1 MLCNPTSCRRK
12 IQGLKSREWLL
23 MATALQVRGLSV
35 SFDGE
40 TFLEDINFAVEE
52 NEIIALVGGNGSG
65 KTTLLRA
72 ICGLQDISKGSILL
86 NDKEISGQ
94 SVYKRGIGLVF
105 QQTLLMPQLDVAGNL
120 AIGIPRSITK
130 KEIPPI
136 IEKALEDIGLSG
148 FQRRKVSTLSGGEAQ
163 RISLMRAL
171 LAEPKFLLM
180 DEPLVNQDIHNKKKL
195 GEEIRDLLKQ
205 RGVAALIVTHQ
216 PSVAESICDRVL
228 YIDSLKGGE
237 EG

>member
-1 MLCNPTSCRRK
+1 
-12 IQGLKSREWLL
+12 

-40 TFLEDINFAVEE
+40 RFLEDINFAVEE
-52 NEIIALVGGNGSG
+52 NEIIALVGENGSG

-72 ICGLQDISKGSILL
+72 ICGLQDISEGSILL

-130 KEIPPI
+130 KEIPAI
-136 IEKALEDIGLSG
+136 IERALEDIGLSG

-180 DEPLVNQDIHNKKKL
+180 DEPLVNQDSHNKKKL
-195 GEEIRDLLKQ
+195 GKEIRDLLKQ

-216 PSVAESICDRVL
+216 PTVAESICDRVL

-237 EG
+237 EE

>member
-1 MLCNPTSCRRK
+1 
-12 IQGLKSREWLL
+12 

-40 TFLEDINFAVEE
+40 KFLENINFSVEE
-52 NEIIALVGGNGSG
+52 NEIIALVGENGSG
-65 KTTLLRA
+65 KTTLLRT
-72 ICGLQDISKGSILL
+72 ICGLQDISEGSILL

-120 AIGIPRSITK
+120 AIGIPRSIAK
-130 KEIPPI
+130 KEIPLL

-180 DEPLVNQDIHNKKKL
+180 DEPLVNQDVHNKKKL
-195 GEEIRDLLKQ
+195 GEEIRSLLKQ

-216 PSVAESICDRVL
+216 PTVAESICDRVL

-237 EG
+237 EE

>member
-1 MLCNPTSCRRK
+1 
-12 IQGLKSREWLL
+12 

-40 TFLEDINFAVEE
+40 RFLEDINFAVEE

-72 ICGLQDISKGSILL
+72 ICGLQDISEGSILL
-86 NDKEISGQ
+86 NDTEISGQ

-130 KEIPPI
+130 KEIPTI
-136 IEKALEDIGLSG
+136 IERALEDIGLSG

-180 DEPLVNQDIHNKKKL
+180 DEPLVNQDSHNKKKL
-195 GEEIRDLLKQ
+195 GKEIRDLLKQ

-216 PSVAESICDRVL
+216 PTVAESICDRVL

-237 EG
+237 EE

>member
-1 MLCNPTSCRRK
+1 
-12 IQGLKSREWLL
+12 

-40 TFLEDINFAVEE
+40 KFLENINFSVEE
-52 NEIIALVGGNGSG
+52 NEIIALVGENGSG
-65 KTTLLRA
+65 KTTLLRT
-72 ICGLQDISKGSILL
+72 ICGLQDISEGSILL

-120 AIGIPRSITK
+120 AIGIPRSIAK
-130 KEIPPI
+130 KEVPLL

-180 DEPLVNQDIHNKKKL
+180 DEPLVNQDVHNKKKL
-195 GEEIRDLLKQ
+195 GEEIRSLLKQ

-216 PSVAESICDRVL
+216 PTVAESICDRVL

-237 EG
+237 EE

>member
-1 MLCNPTSCRRK
+1 
-12 IQGLKSREWLL
+12 

-35 SFDGE
+35 SFDDE
-40 TFLEDINFAVEE
+40 KFLEDINFAVGE

-72 ICGLQDISKGSILL
+72 ICGLQDISEGSILL

-130 KEIPPI
+130 KEIPSI

-216 PSVAESICDRVL
+216 PTVAESICDRVL

-237 EG
+237 EE

>member
-1 MLCNPTSCRRK
+1 
-12 IQGLKSREWLL
+12 

-40 TFLEDINFAVEE
+40 KFLENINFSVEE
-52 NEIIALVGGNGSG
+52 NEIIALVGENGSG
-65 KTTLLRA
+65 KTTLLRT
-72 ICGLQDISKGSILL
+72 ICGLQDISEGSILL

-120 AIGIPRSITK
+120 AIGIPRSIAK
-130 KEIPPI
+130 KEIPLL

-148 FQRRKVSTLSGGEAQ
+148 FQKRNVSTLSGGEAQ

-180 DEPLVNQDIHNKKKL
+180 DEPLVNQDVHNKKKL
-195 GEEIRDLLKQ
+195 GEEIRSLLKQ

-216 PSVAESICDRVL
+216 PTVAESICDRIL

-237 EG
+237 EE

>member
-1 MLCNPTSCRRK
+1 
-12 IQGLKSREWLL
+12 

-35 SFDGE
+35 SFDDE
-40 TFLEDINFAVEE
+40 KFLEDINFAVEE

-72 ICGLQDISKGSILL
+72 ICGLQDISEGSILL

-94 SVYKRGIGLVF
+94 TVYKRGIGLVF

-130 KEIPPI
+130 KEIPTI
-136 IEKALEDIGLSG
+136 IERALEDIGLSG

-195 GEEIRDLLKQ
+195 GKEIRDLLKQ

-216 PSVAESICDRVL
+216 PTVAESICDRVL

-237 EG
+237 EE

>member
-1 MLCNPTSCRRK
+1 
-12 IQGLKSREWLL
+12 

-40 TFLEDINFAVEE
+40 RFLEDINFAVEE
-52 NEIIALVGGNGSG
+52 NEIIALVGENGSG

-72 ICGLQDISKGSILL
+72 ICGLQDISEGSILL

-120 AIGIPRSITK
+120 AIGIPRRITK
-130 KEIPPI
+130 KEIPSI
-136 IEKALEDIGLSG
+136 IERALEDIGLSG

-180 DEPLVNQDIHNKKKL
+180 DEPLVNQDIHNKEKL
-195 GEEIRDLLKQ
+195 GKEIRDLLKQ

-216 PSVAESICDRVL
+216 PTVAESICDRVL
-228 YIDSLKGGE
+228 YINSLKEGE
-237 EG
+237 EE

>member
-1 MLCNPTSCRRK
+1 
-12 IQGLKSREWLL
+12 

-35 SFDGE
+35 SFDDE
-40 TFLEDINFAVEE
+40 KFLEDINFAVEE

-72 ICGLQDISKGSILL
+72 ICGLQDISEGSILL

-94 SVYKRGIGLVF
+94 TVYKRGIGLVF

-130 KEIPPI
+130 KEIPSI

-195 GEEIRDLLKQ
+195 GKEIRDLLKQ

-216 PSVAESICDRVL
+216 PTVAESICDRVL

-237 EG
+237 EE

>member
-1 MLCNPTSCRRK
+1 
-12 IQGLKSREWLL
+12 

-40 TFLEDINFAVEE
+40 KFLENINFSVEE
-52 NEIIALVGGNGSG
+52 NEIIALVGENGSG
-65 KTTLLRA
+65 KTTLLRT
-72 ICGLQDISKGSILL
+72 ICGLQDISEGSILL

-120 AIGIPRSITK
+120 AIGIPRSIAK
-130 KEIPPI
+130 KEVPLL

-148 FQRRKVSTLSGGEAQ
+148 FQKRNVSTLSGGEAQ

-180 DEPLVNQDIHNKKKL
+180 DEPLVNQDVHNKKKL
-195 GEEIRDLLKQ
+195 GEEIRSLLKQ

-216 PSVAESICDRVL
+216 PTVAESICDRIL

-237 EG
+237 EE

>member
-1 MLCNPTSCRRK
+1 
-12 IQGLKSREWLL
+12 

-40 TFLEDINFAVEE
+40 RFLEDINFAVEE
-52 NEIIALVGGNGSG
+52 NEIVALVGGNGSG
-65 KTTLLRA
+65 KTTLLRT
-72 ICGLQDISKGSILL
+72 ICGLQDIDEGSILL

-195 GEEIRDLLKQ
+195 GKEIRDLLKQ

-216 PSVAESICDRVL
+216 PTVAESICDRVL

-237 EG
+237 EE

>member
-1 MLCNPTSCRRK
+1 
-12 IQGLKSREWLL
+12 

-40 TFLEDINFAVEE
+40 KFLENINFSVEE
-52 NEIIALVGGNGSG
+52 NEIIALVGENGSG
-65 KTTLLRA
+65 KTTLLRT
-72 ICGLQDISKGSILL
+72 ICGLQDISEGSILL

-120 AIGIPRSITK
+120 AIGIPRSIAK
-130 KEIPPI
+130 KEIPLL

-180 DEPLVNQDIHNKKKL
+180 DEPLVNQDVHNKKKL
-195 GEEIRDLLKQ
+195 GEEIRSLLKQ

-216 PSVAESICDRVL
+216 PTVAESICDRIL

-237 EG
+237 EE

>member
-1 MLCNPTSCRRK
+1 
-12 IQGLKSREWLL
+12 

-40 TFLEDINFAVEE
+40 RFLEDINFAVEE
-52 NEIIALVGGNGSG
+52 NEIIALVGENGSG

-72 ICGLQDISKGSILL
+72 ICGLQDISEGSILL

-130 KEIPPI
+130 KEIPTI
-136 IEKALEDIGLSG
+136 IERALEDIGLSG

-180 DEPLVNQDIHNKKKL
+180 DEPLVNQDSHNKKKL
-195 GEEIRDLLKQ
+195 GKEIRDLLKQ

-216 PSVAESICDRVL
+216 PTVAESICDRVL

-237 EG
+237 EE

>member
-1 MLCNPTSCRRK
+1 
-12 IQGLKSREWLL
+12 

-35 SFDGE
+35 SFEGE
-40 TFLEDINFAVEE
+40 RFLEDINFAVEE
-52 NEIIALVGGNGSG
+52 NETVALVGGNGSG

-72 ICGLQDISKGSILL
+72 ICGLQDIDEGSILL
-86 NDKEISGQ
+86 NDQEISDK

-120 AIGIPRSITK
+120 AIGIPRSINK
-130 KEIPPI
+130 KEIPSI
-136 IEKALEDIGLSG
+136 IEKALQDIGLSG

-195 GEEIRDLLKQ
+195 GKEIRDILKQ

-216 PSVAESICDRVL
+216 PTVAESICDRVL
-228 YIDSLKGGE
+228 YINTLKGGE
-237 EG
+237 EE

>member
-1 MLCNPTSCRRK
+1 
-12 IQGLKSREWLL
+12 

-35 SFDGE
+35 SFDDE
-40 TFLEDINFAVEE
+40 KFLEDINFAVEE

-72 ICGLQDISKGSILL
+72 ICGLQDISEGSILL

-94 SVYKRGIGLVF
+94 TVYKRGIGLVF

-130 KEIPPI
+130 KEIPSI

-171 LAEPKFLLM
+171 LAEPEFLLM

-195 GEEIRDLLKQ
+195 GKEIRDLLKQ

-216 PSVAESICDRVL
+216 PTVAESICDRVL

-237 EG
+237 EE

>member
-1 MLCNPTSCRRK
+1 
-12 IQGLKSREWLL
+12 
-23 MATALQVRGLSV
+23 MATALQVCSLSV
-35 SFDGE
+35 SFGGKR
-40 TFLEDINFAVEE
+40 FLEDINFAVEE
-52 NEIIALVGGNGSG
+52 NEIVALVGGNGSG
-65 KTTLLRA
+65 KTTLLRT
-72 ICGLQDISKGSILL
+72 ICGLQDIDEGSILL

-120 AIGIPRSITK
+120 AIGIPRNITK
-130 KEIPPI
+130 KEIPSI

-180 DEPLVNQDIHNKKKL
+180 DEPLVNQDIYNKKKL
-195 GEEIRDLLKQ
+195 GKEIRDLLKQ

-216 PSVAESICDRVL
+216 PTVAESICDRVL
-228 YIDSLKGGE
+228 YINTLKGGE
-237 EG
+237 EE

>member
-1 MLCNPTSCRRK
+1 
-12 IQGLKSREWLL
+12 

-40 TFLEDINFAVEE
+40 KFLENINFSVEE
-52 NEIIALVGGNGSG
+52 NEIIALVGENGSG
-65 KTTLLRA
+65 KTTLLRT
-72 ICGLQDISKGSILL
+72 ICGLQDISEGSILL

-120 AIGIPRSITK
+120 AIGIPRSIAK
-130 KEIPPI
+130 KEVPLL

-148 FQRRKVSTLSGGEAQ
+148 FQKRNVSTLSGGEAQ

-180 DEPLVNQDIHNKKKL
+180 DEPLVNQDVHNKKKL
-195 GEEIRDLLKQ
+195 GEEIRSLLKQ

-216 PSVAESICDRVL
+216 PTVAESICDRVL

-237 EG
+237 EE

>member
-1 MLCNPTSCRRK
+1 
-12 IQGLKSREWLL
+12 

-40 TFLEDINFAVEE
+40 RFLEDINFAVEE

-72 ICGLQDISKGSILL
+72 ICGLQDISEGSILL

-130 KEIPPI
+130 KEIPAI
-136 IEKALEDIGLSG
+136 IERALEDIGLSG

-180 DEPLVNQDIHNKKKL
+180 DEPLVNQDSHNKKKL
-195 GEEIRDLLKQ
+195 GKEIRDLLKQ

-216 PSVAESICDRVL
+216 PTVAESICDRVL

-237 EG
+237 EE

>member
-1 MLCNPTSCRRK
+1 
-12 IQGLKSREWLL
+12 
-23 MATALQVRGLSV
+23 
-35 SFDGE
+35 
-40 TFLEDINFAVEE
+40 
-52 NEIIALVGGNGSG
+52 VGGNGSG

-72 ICGLQDISKGSILL
+72 ICGLQDISEGSILL

-195 GEEIRDLLKQ
+195 GKEIRDLLKQ

-216 PSVAESICDRVL
+216 PTVAESICDRVL

-237 EG
+237 EE

>member
-1 MLCNPTSCRRK
+1 
-12 IQGLKSREWLL
+12 

-40 TFLEDINFAVEE
+40 KFLENINFSVEE
-52 NEIIALVGGNGSG
+52 NEIIALVGENGSG
-65 KTTLLRA
+65 KTTLLRT
-72 ICGLQDISKGSILL
+72 ICGLQDISEGSILL

-120 AIGIPRSITK
+120 AIGIPRSIAK
-130 KEIPPI
+130 KEVPLL

-180 DEPLVNQDIHNKKKL
+180 DEPLVNQDVHNKKKL
-195 GEEIRDLLKQ
+195 GEEIRSLLKQ

-216 PSVAESICDRVL
+216 PTVAESICDRIL

-237 EG
+237 EE

>member
-1 MLCNPTSCRRK
+1 
-12 IQGLKSREWLL
+12 

-35 SFDGE
+35 SFEGE
-40 TFLEDINFAVEE
+40 RFLEDINFAVEE
-52 NEIIALVGGNGSG
+52 NETVALVGGNGSG

-72 ICGLQDISKGSILL
+72 ICGLQDIDEGSILL
-86 NDKEISGQ
+86 NDQEISDK

-120 AIGIPRSITK
+120 AIGIPRSINK
-130 KEIPPI
+130 KEIPSI
-136 IEKALEDIGLSG
+136 IEKALQDIGLSG

-195 GEEIRDLLKQ
+195 GKEIRDILKQ

-216 PSVAESICDRVL
+216 PTVAESICDRVL
-228 YIDSLKGGE
+228 YINSLKGGE
-237 EG
+237 EE

>member
-1 MLCNPTSCRRK
+1 
-12 IQGLKSREWLL
+12 

-40 TFLEDINFAVEE
+40 RFLEDINFAVEE
-52 NEIIALVGGNGSG
+52 NEIIALVGENGSG

-72 ICGLQDISKGSILL
+72 ICGLQDISEGSILL
-86 NDKEISGQ
+86 NDTEISGQ

-130 KEIPPI
+130 KEIPAI
-136 IEKALEDIGLSG
+136 IERALEDIGLSG

-180 DEPLVNQDIHNKKKL
+180 DEPLVNQDSHNKKKL
-195 GEEIRDLLKQ
+195 GKEIRDLLKQ

-216 PSVAESICDRVL
+216 PTVAESICDRIL

-237 EG
+237 EE

>member
-1 MLCNPTSCRRK
+1 
-12 IQGLKSREWLL
+12 

-35 SFDGE
+35 SFEGE
-40 TFLEDINFAVEE
+40 KFLEDINFAVEE
-52 NEIIALVGGNGSG
+52 NEIVALVGENGSG

-72 ICGLQDISKGSILL
+72 ICGLQDISEGSILL

-94 SVYKRGIGLVF
+94 TVYKRGIGLVF

-130 KEIPPI
+130 KEIPSI

-195 GEEIRDLLKQ
+195 GKEIRDLLKQ

-216 PSVAESICDRVL
+216 PTVAESICDRVL

-237 EG
+237 EE

>member
-1 MLCNPTSCRRK
+1 M
-12 IQGLKSREWLL
+12 G
-23 MATALQVRGLSV
+23 TALQVRGLSV

-40 TFLEDINFAVEE
+40 RFLEDINFAVEE

-72 ICGLQDISKGSILL
+72 ICGLQDISEGSILL

-195 GEEIRDLLKQ
+195 GKEIRDLLKQ

-216 PSVAESICDRVL
+216 PTVAESICDRVL
-228 YIDSLKGGE
+228 YINTLKGGE
-237 EG
+237 EE

>member
-1 MLCNPTSCRRK
+1 M
-12 IQGLKSREWLL
+12 G
-23 MATALQVRGLSV
+23 TALQVRGLSV

-40 TFLEDINFAVEE
+40 RFLEDINFAVEE

-72 ICGLQDISKGSILL
+72 ICGLQDISEGSILL
-86 NDKEISGQ
+86 NDTEISGQ

-195 GEEIRDLLKQ
+195 GKEIRDLLKQ

-216 PSVAESICDRVL
+216 PTVAESICDRVL

-237 EG
+237 EE

>member
-1 MLCNPTSCRRK
+1 M
-12 IQGLKSREWLL
+12 G
-23 MATALQVRGLSV
+23 TALQVRGLSV

-40 TFLEDINFAVEE
+40 RFLEDINFAVEE

-72 ICGLQDISKGSILL
+72 ICGLQDISEGSILL

-195 GEEIRDLLKQ
+195 GKEIRDLLKQ

-216 PSVAESICDRVL
+216 PTVAESICDRVL

-237 EG
+237 EE

>member
-1 MLCNPTSCRRK
+1 
-12 IQGLKSREWLL
+12 

-40 TFLEDINFAVEE
+40 RFLEDINFAVEE
-52 NEIIALVGGNGSG
+52 KEIIALVGGNGSG

-72 ICGLQDISKGSILL
+72 ICGLQDISEGSILL

-130 KEIPPI
+130 KEIPSI

-195 GEEIRDLLKQ
+195 GKEIRDLLKQ

-216 PSVAESICDRVL
+216 PTVAESICDRVL

-237 EG
+237 EE

>member
-1 MLCNPTSCRRK
+1 
-12 IQGLKSREWLL
+12 

-40 TFLEDINFAVEE
+40 RFLEDINFAVEE

-72 ICGLQDISKGSILL
+72 ICGLQDISEGSILL
-86 NDKEISGQ
+86 NDTEISGQ

-130 KEIPPI
+130 KEIPAI
-136 IEKALEDIGLSG
+136 IERALEDIGLSG

-180 DEPLVNQDIHNKKKL
+180 DEPLVNQDSHNKKKL
-195 GEEIRDLLKQ
+195 GKEIRDLLKQ

-216 PSVAESICDRVL
+216 PTVAESICDRIL

-237 EG
+237 EE

>member
-1 MLCNPTSCRRK
+1 
-12 IQGLKSREWLL
+12 

-216 PSVAESICDRVL
+216 PTVAESICDRVL

-237 EG
+237 EE

>member
-1 MLCNPTSCRRK
+1 
-12 IQGLKSREWLL
+12 
-23 MATALQVRGLSV
+23 MATALQVCGLSV
-35 SFDGE
+35 SFEGE
-40 TFLEDINFAVEE
+40 RFLEDIHFAVEE
-52 NEIIALVGGNGSG
+52 NEIVALVGENGSG

-72 ICGLQDISKGSILL
+72 ICGLQDISEGSILL
-86 NDKEISGQ
+86 NNKEISGQ

-130 KEIPPI
+130 KEIPSI

-195 GEEIRDLLKQ
+195 GKEIRDLLKQ

-216 PSVAESICDRVL
+216 PTVAERICDRVL
-228 YIDSLKGGE
+228 YINSLKGGE
-237 EG
+237 EE

>member
-1 MLCNPTSCRRK
+1 
-12 IQGLKSREWLL
+12 

-35 SFDGE
+35 SFEGE
-40 TFLEDINFAVEE
+40 RFLEDINFAVEE
-52 NEIIALVGGNGSG
+52 NETVALVGGNGSG

-72 ICGLQDISKGSILL
+72 ICGLQDIDEGSILL
-86 NDKEISGQ
+86 NDQEISDK

-120 AIGIPRSITK
+120 AIGIPRSINK
-130 KEIPPI
+130 KEIPSI
-136 IEKALEDIGLSG
+136 IEKALQDIGLSG

-180 DEPLVNQDIHNKKKL
+180 DEPLVNQDIYNKKKL
-195 GEEIRDLLKQ
+195 GKEIRDLLKQ

-216 PSVAESICDRVL
+216 PTVAESICDRVL
-228 YIDSLKGGE
+228 YINSLKGGE
-237 EG
+237 EE

>member
-1 MLCNPTSCRRK
+1 
-12 IQGLKSREWLL
+12 

-216 PSVAESICDRVL
+216 PTVAESICDRVL

>member
-1 MLCNPTSCRRK
+1 
-12 IQGLKSREWLL
+12 

-35 SFDGE
+35 SFEGQR
-40 TFLEDINFAVEE
+40 FLEDINFTVEE
-52 NEIIALVGGNGSG
+52 NETVALVGENGSG

-72 ICGLQDISKGSILL
+72 ICGLQDIDEGSILL
-86 NDKEISGQ
+86 NDQEISEQ

-120 AIGIPRSITK
+120 AIGIPRSINK
-130 KEIPPI
+130 KEIPSI

-195 GEEIRDLLKQ
+195 GKEIRDILKQ

-216 PSVAESICDRVL
+216 PTVAESICDRVL
-228 YIDSLKGGE
+228 YINSLKGGE
-237 EG
+237 EE

>member
-1 MLCNPTSCRRK
+1 
-12 IQGLKSREWLL
+12 
-23 MATALQVRGLSV
+23 MATALQVCSLSV
-35 SFDGE
+35 SFGGKR
-40 TFLEDINFAVEE
+40 FLEDINFAVEE

-72 ICGLQDISKGSILL
+72 ICGLQDISEGSILL

-195 GEEIRDLLKQ
+195 GKEIRDLLKQ

-216 PSVAESICDRVL
+216 PTVAESICDRVL

-237 EG
+237 EE

>member
-1 MLCNPTSCRRK
+1 
-12 IQGLKSREWLL
+12 

-237 EG
+237 EE

>member
-1 MLCNPTSCRRK
+1 
-12 IQGLKSREWLL
+12 